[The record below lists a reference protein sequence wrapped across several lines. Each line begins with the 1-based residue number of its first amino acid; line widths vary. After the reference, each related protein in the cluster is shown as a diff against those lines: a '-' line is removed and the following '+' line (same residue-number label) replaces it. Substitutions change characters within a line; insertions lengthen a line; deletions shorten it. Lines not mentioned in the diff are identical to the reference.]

1 MEMAILKNLSTRS
14 KNTAPPEHI
23 LFISYYFP
31 PMGGGGVQRITKFLK
46 YWNLDSS
53 RLSVLTVKPSYY
65 YTYDESLCAE
75 IPAEVAI
82 HRSGSGDPFRI
93 WYLFSKLR
101 RFFSAAQKGGN
112 GRESAGW
119 MRRSALSIFIPDS
132 RIFWLPFA
140 LIKLWIIHRSRPI
153 DLVVATMPPYTAGLI
168 GALAKKWLNIPLCL
182 DYRDAWNCNPYLP
195 GGNPVHRNTNKW
207 LERKCLGLADGIVF
221 VNPVLEQFYRDNYP
235 SIANIPHQTI
245 RNGWDPEDFAPHQ
258 TPDGKEKSGIFTVG
272 VLGTVYSH
280 GNRPLTLVRAFSEM
294 VREDTSLAGRMK
306 IVFLGKWA
314 PEFRS
319 TVESLRLNGAVEF
332 ETYLP
337 HKEALREARRFDALA
352 LALECGRPG
361 CDMVT
366 PGRIY
371 EYLRLKRPVL
381 AVCPENGDLANL
393 VRECRAGEIVA
404 DEDVSRTK
412 SILRQ
417 WLQNRENIGRAY
429 SFENI
434 DSFNRRL
441 QTKAFQKFLQ
451 SLLREV

>member
-1 MEMAILKNLSTRS
+1 MEMAILKNLSTKS
-14 KNTAPPEHI
+14 ENTALPEHI

-46 YWNLDSS
+46 YWDMAAA
-53 RLSVLTVKPSYY
+53 RLSVLTVKSSYY
-65 YTYDESLCAE
+65 YTYDESLCTE
-75 IPAEVAI
+75 IPPQVRVY
-82 HRSGSGDPFRI
+82 RSGSLDPFRI
-93 WYLFSKLR
+93 WYLLGKLR
-101 RFFSAAQKGGN
+101 RFFSDAGNGGN

-140 LIKLWIIHRSRPI
+140 LVKLWKIHRRCPI

-168 GALAKKWLNIPLCL
+168 GALAKKWLNIRLCL

-221 VNPVLEQFYRDNYP
+221 VNPVLERFYCGHYP
-235 SIANIPHQTI
+235 GIGNKPHQTI
-245 RNGWDPEDFAPHQ
+245 RNGWDPEDFVSVNTRSPK
-258 TPDGKEKSGIFTVG
+258 GGGEKFTIGI
-272 VLGTVYSH
+272 LGTVYSH

-294 VREDTSLAGRMK
+294 IREDASLAKRMK

-314 PEFRS
+314 PEFRT

-332 ETYLP
+332 ATYLP
-337 HKEALREARRFDALA
+337 HKKALRAAGRFDVLA

-371 EYLRLKRPVL
+371 EYLRLQRPVL

-393 VRECRAGEIVA
+393 VRECQAGEIVE
-404 DEDVSRTK
+404 DEDVARTK

-417 WLQNRENIGRAY
+417 WLENRENIHCAY
-429 SFENI
+429 SFKNI
-434 DSFNRRL
+434 DSFNRRE
-441 QTKAFQKFLQ
+441 QTRTFRKFLAQ
-451 SLLREV
+451 LTA